1 MSTLQNALEV
11 VKKAVDLD
19 NQGKSQ
25 EAISMYSLA
34 IDHLQQVNT
43 NDTKTR
49 DLIKS
54 KILEYQNRTQFLK
67 STLHLSSPPQQQSN
81 INSFPSPPPL
91 QQQSSPTNRSL
102 VEVAVEYANLAVS
115 AESSNQI
122 QNAVMYY
129 KKCADVLEQASKETN
144 DIETRLMLNQKK
156 QEYNSRAE
164 SLSSTFNLNSSFVNN
179 NNNNDNNNSNSS
191 NNLPFPQVDDPN
203 LFNSNNSTTGTINT
217 SSNNNFNNSNGFNQS
232 MGSISYIELS
242 NNSTEFIDMAIN
254 YATEAIEHDD
264 HLNYEKAIHFYD
276 LSIQYFTAALQHE
289 TNQQIRQLILDKSTN
304 SRIRSTFLKNKIQY
318 HGGSN
323 NSEFSS
329 IPMSLQPGQ
338 KYKDPVRK
346 KTVFEKLSK
355 TIKGPKNIS
364 DHWL

>member
-1 MSTLQNALEV
+1 MSALQNALGI

-34 IDHLQQVNT
+34 IDHLQQVATT

-49 DLIKS
+49 DLIQS
-54 KILEYQNRTQFLK
+54 KIVEYQSRVQFLK
-67 STLHLSSPPQQQSN
+67 STLHLNSPNNINSSS
-81 INSFPSPPPL
+81 NSFPSPPPL
-91 QQQSSPTNRSL
+91 QQYNNNNKSL
-102 VEVAVEYANLAVS
+102 VDVAVEYANLAVNS
-115 AESSNQI
+115 ESSNQI
-122 QNAVMYY
+122 QNAIMYY
-129 KKCADVLEQASKETN
+129 KKCADVLEQASKETD

-156 QEYNSRAE
+156 QEYNARAD
-164 SLSSTFNLNSSFVNN
+164 SLSSSSSSSFVNS
-179 NNNNDNNNSNSS
+179 NSNSNS
-191 NNLPFPQVDDPN
+191 NSNLPFQVDDPN
-203 LFNSNNSTTGTINT
+203 LFNSNTNSSG
-217 SSNNNFNNSNGFNQS
+217 NNLFLNNSNGIQQPQQ
-232 MGSISYIELS
+232 YIELS
-242 NNSTEFIDMAIN
+242 NNSTEFVDMAIN
-254 YATEAIEHDD
+254 YATEAIEQDD

-276 LSIQYFTAALQHE
+276 LSVQYFTAALQHE
-289 TNQQIRQLILDKSTN
+289 SNQQIRQLILDKSTN

-318 HGGSN
+318 NGGNNS

-329 IPMSLQPGQ
+329 IPMALQPGQ